1 MPMCPKQHE
10 TPPTTP
16 PSLSPP
22 FLKRIET
29 LRRSDAL
36 SYAYAA
42 THIVDMAEGALRHA
56 YAAGWKVFVECL
68 APLQCMDELCL
79 FSQLCSLVSSS
90 LTHSRCC
97 TRHVVIARFSALFG
111 TSVVS
116 SSASLDSGA
125 VRFPRANQSSIAA
138 LS

>member
-1 MPMCPKQHE
+1 MFMYVRMNSVYSNVSQAARNS
-10 TPPTTP
+10 PPPTP

-68 APLQCMDELCL
+68 SHHRSVLGRIL
-79 FSQLCSLVSSS
+79 SISLLS
-90 LTHSRCC
+90 LTRGAAH
-97 TRHVVIARFSALFG
+97 A
-111 TSVVS
+111 TS
-116 SSASLDSGA
+116 
-125 VRFPRANQSSIAA
+125 
-138 LS
+138 